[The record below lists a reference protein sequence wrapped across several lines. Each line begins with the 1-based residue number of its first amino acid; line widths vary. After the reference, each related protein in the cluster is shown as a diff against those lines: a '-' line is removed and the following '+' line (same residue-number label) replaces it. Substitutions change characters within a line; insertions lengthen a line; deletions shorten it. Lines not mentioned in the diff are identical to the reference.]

1 MTCYFRNL
9 KEIFTRAGIEV
20 TSENKRKVDRTIHGA
35 LNLSFDFVHF
45 DKLLNFRLT
54 SSKDWILGV
63 KNGILSITT
72 LIKPCNQTDN
82 FFIKNKPET

>member
-35 LNLSFDFVHF
+35 LNLSCDFVHF
-45 DKLLNFRLT
+45 EV
-54 SSKDWILGV
+54 V
-63 KNGILSITT
+63 KFSFDVL
-72 LIKPCNQTDN
+72 
-82 FFIKNKPET
+82 